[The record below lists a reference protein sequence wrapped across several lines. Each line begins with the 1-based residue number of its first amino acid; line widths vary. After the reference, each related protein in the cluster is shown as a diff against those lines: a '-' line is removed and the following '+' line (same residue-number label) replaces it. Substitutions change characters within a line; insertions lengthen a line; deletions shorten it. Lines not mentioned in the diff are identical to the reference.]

1 MEGETDFKFHHV
13 LVPGILGFALGVLAT
28 LIDIGPNPMQV
39 ALLLAI
45 LLSPAIA
52 HLTKTPIGW
61 EHSLGLAIICLIEAG
76 LWFGGISY
84 FNTVMVLIVWL
95 WMCSSWWR
103 LELPPFRIG
112 VWHGF
117 GLSFTTLAGGLLA
130 FGLLQ

>member
-1 MEGETDFKFHHV
+1 MEGETDFKFRHV
-13 LVPGILGFALGVLAT
+13 LVPGMGGLVLGVLAT
-28 LIDIGPNPMQV
+28 LINFGPHPMQV

-45 LLSPAIA
+45 LSSPAIA

-61 EHSLGLAIICLIEAG
+61 EHSLGLAIICLFEAA
-76 LWFGGISY
+76 LWFTGINY
-84 FNTVMVLIVWL
+84 FNTIMVLVVWL
-95 WMCSSWWR
+95 WMCASWWR

>member
-1 MEGETDFKFHHV
+1 MEGETDFKFRHA
-13 LVPGILGFALGVLAT
+13 LVPGILGFTLGMLAT
-28 LIDIGPNPMQV
+28 VVNIGPNPMQV

-52 HLTKTPIGW
+52 HLTKTPLGW
-61 EHSLGLAIICLIEAG
+61 EHSLGVAIICLLEAA
-76 LWFGGISY
+76 LWFAGISY
-84 FNTVMVLIVWL
+84 FNTVLILIVWL
-95 WMCSSWWR
+95 WMCASWWR

-117 GLSFTTLAGGLLA
+117 GLSFSTLAGGLLA

>member
-1 MEGETDFKFHHV
+1 MEGETDFKFRHV
-13 LVPGILGFALGVLAT
+13 LVPGMGGLVLGVLAT
-28 LIDIGPNPMQV
+28 LINFGPHPMQV

-45 LLSPAIA
+45 LSSPAIA

-61 EHSLGLAIICLIEAG
+61 EHSFGLAIICLFEAA
-76 LWFGGISY
+76 LWFTGINY
-84 FNTVMVLIVWL
+84 FNTIMVLVVWL
-95 WMCSSWWR
+95 WMCASWWR